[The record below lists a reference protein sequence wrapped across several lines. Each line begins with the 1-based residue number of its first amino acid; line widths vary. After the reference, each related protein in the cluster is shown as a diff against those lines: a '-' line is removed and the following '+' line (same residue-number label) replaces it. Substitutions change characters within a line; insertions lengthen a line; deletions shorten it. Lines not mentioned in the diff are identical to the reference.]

1 MGGDDFDWKWL
12 PAQGHSG
19 GILLGTRKET
29 FEVARFSAGQF
40 FISADL
46 IQRNNRTHW
55 ELIVVYGPA
64 DHSRSVSFL
73 TELHDKI
80 SGAMHPV
87 VVGGDFN
94 LMRSPEDN
102 SKNQHLIN
110 LHFLDTFNNW
120 IADLELLEVDRVGAS
135 FTWTNKQL
143 DPTRCV
149 LHRVFVSPEWER
161 NFPSCSLTAMTR
173 LGSDHCPLLLDSGEA

>member
-1 MGGDDFDWKWL
+1 MAEAMRSEKLDFIGIQETIKDSFSEGELWSVGGDDFDWKWL

-40 FISADL
+40 FVSADL

-64 DHSRSVSFL
+64 DHLRSVSFL

-94 LMRSPEDN
+94 LMRSPEDK
-102 SKNQHLIN
+102 SKN
-110 LHFLDTFNNW
+110 
-120 IADLELLEVDRVGAS
+120 
-135 FTWTNKQL
+135 
-143 DPTRCV
+143 
-149 LHRVFVSPEWER
+149 
-161 NFPSCSLTAMTR
+161 
-173 LGSDHCPLLLDSGEA
+173 